1 MLFRL
6 EDIFPQTTSI
16 HLRKMIITFMYKRC
30 AKGFCMPSVN
40 NDSRSCFMDH
50 MANYGAMTTS
60 HKRCHVDI
68 IVNVALEAHSIFA
81 SI

>member
-1 MLFRL
+1 
-6 EDIFPQTTSI
+6 
-16 HLRKMIITFMYKRC
+16 
-30 AKGFCMPSVN
+30 MPSGN

-50 MANYGAMTTS
+50 IANYGAMTTS